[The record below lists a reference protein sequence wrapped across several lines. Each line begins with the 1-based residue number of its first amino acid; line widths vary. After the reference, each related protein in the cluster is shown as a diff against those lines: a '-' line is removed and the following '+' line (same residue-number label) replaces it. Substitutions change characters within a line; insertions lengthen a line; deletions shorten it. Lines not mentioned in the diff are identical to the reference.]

1 MASPCSVD
9 AGFGMEAFRRKGGWR
24 LISSADQNRGGK
36 GMRSHYLKAAIA
48 FASMLAAMACGV
60 QAAAAGDWAAPTAV
74 VQPSA
79 FKGIHGLSVLD
90 RRRLLAGTV
99 VGNAIW
105 EVDRGTGAAKVYIP
119 APEGQADDIAVGPKG
134 ELAWTSYLQGVV
146 RYRET
151 EGAPI
156 RVLAK
161 DLTGINS
168 LAFDMRT
175 GQLYASQVFLGDAMW
190 EIDVAGAKAPRL
202 IAKDLGGFNGFEV
215 GPDGQLYG
223 PLWFKGAVARMDP
236 ATGAV
241 TVINREFQV
250 PAAVN
255 LDGKGNLWVVDTR
268 AGDISRVDL
277 ATGRKHD
284 VRKLATSLDN
294 LAIAPE
300 GTIYVS
306 NMADNAVQAFD
317 PATGAVTTLLSGK
330 LAVPAGLKIEGDTAW
345 VADVFAFRQV
355 DLKTGAVRDI
365 HRMQASDIEYP
376 FALGLGARQVLLAS
390 WFSGSVQVLDRADFR
405 TLTVLHGFSAPMDA
419 QFLPDGR
426 IAVAEI
432 GTGTLTVASGDG
444 YKDRRALATGL
455 SGPVQLAVGPD
466 GAVYVTE
473 AAGSLTRI
481 DLATGAKTQVADQ
494 LSLPEGLA
502 FTPWGSVIVAEAGAR
517 RLTEIDLAKG
527 SRKVIAGNLPIGLA
541 AGPGLPPPYVATG
554 VAVRGDG
561 SVCFTADLDN
571 GLYCL
576 KRLAD

>member
-1 MASPCSVD
+1 MLPLSGR
-9 AGFGMEAFRRKGGWR
+9 AGVFGGNDMSIKRTLAALGLATAITSTGGAAGAGGW
-24 LISSADQNRGGK
+24 SA
-36 GMRSHYLKAAIA
+36 
-48 FASMLAAMACGV
+48 
-60 QAAAAGDWAAPTAV
+60 PEAV
-74 VQPSA
+74 VAPSA
-79 FKGIHGLSVLD
+79 LHGVHGLAVLD
-90 RRRLLAGTV
+90 TRRVLAGTV
-99 VGNAIW
+99 VGNDMW
-105 EVDRGTGAAKVYIP
+105 VVDRATGAARVYIP
-119 APEGQADDIAVGPKG
+119 APEGQADDIAIGPKG
-134 ELAWTSYLQGVV
+134 ELAWTSYLQGIV
-146 RYRET
+146 RFRET

-168 LAFDMRT
+168 LAFDMKT
-175 GQLYASQVFLGDAMW
+175 GRLYASQVFLGDAMW
-190 EIDVAGAKAPRL
+190 EIDVAGVKAPRL
-202 IAKDLGGFNGFEV
+202 IARDLGGFNGFEV

-277 ATGRKHD
+277 ATGRKHA

-317 PATGAVTTLLSGK
+317 PATGAVTTLLSGR

-355 DLKTGAVRDI
+355 DLRTGSVRDI

-390 WFSGSVQVLDRADFR
+390 WFSGSVQVLDRKDFR
-405 TLTVLHGFSAPMDA
+405 TVTVLHGFSAPMDA

-432 GTGTLTVASGDG
+432 GTGTLTVASGEG
-444 YKDRRALATGL
+444 FKDRRALATGL
-455 SGPVQLAVGPD
+455 SGPVQMAVGPD
-466 GAVYVTE
+466 GALYVSE

-481 DLATGAKTQVADQ
+481 DLATGAKSRVADQ
-494 LSLPEGLA
+494 LALPEGLA
-502 FTPWGSVIVAEAGAR
+502 FTPWGSLVVAEAGAR

-527 SRKVIAGNLPIGLA
+527 ERKIIAENLPIGLA

-554 VAVRGDG
+554 VAVRSDG

-576 KRLAD
+576 KRRAD